1 MTCDDCGCDCGHD
14 CTSVETET
22 YQTLPKSRVDIDQC
36 DELYE
41 ISFTAFGN
49 GTTVKVGK
57 TVLLQLREKIT
68 QLRL

>member
-1 MTCDDCGCDCGHD
+1 
-14 CTSVETET
+14 VETET